1 MAELLATAT
10 PAVVVPFVADGQYEQ
25 TRRAE
30 LLAGRGRVQLL
41 MPDELTDIRL
51 AAALQRALASR
62 PDGAVEADL
71 SGAAAA
77 AAAIRARF
85 APDAQQSDA
94 LAQYSHSDELA
105 GSNAGLDED
114 SRR

>member
-1 MAELLATAT
+1 M
-10 PAVVVPFVADGQYEQ
+10 
-25 TRRAE
+25 
-30 LLAGRGRVQLL
+30 
-41 MPDELTDIRL
+41 
-51 AAALQRALASR
+51 
-62 PDGAVEADL
+62 EADS

-94 LAQYSHSDELA
+94 LAQYLRSDELA